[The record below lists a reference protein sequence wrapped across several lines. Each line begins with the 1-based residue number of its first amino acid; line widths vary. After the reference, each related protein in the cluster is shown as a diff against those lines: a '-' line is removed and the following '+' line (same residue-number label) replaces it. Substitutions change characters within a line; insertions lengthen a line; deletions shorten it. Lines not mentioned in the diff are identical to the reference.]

1 MKFLDVGEKIKKLR
15 KELNIRQE
23 ELNASGVS
31 RNFISMIE
39 NGKRKLPYHVAS
51 ELVGIFNKRAD
62 ELGVTL
68 AIDERWLM
76 ITAKEQAEEFCR
88 EKLKNELTSED
99 VNVITMLVKDYN
111 IKQLI
116 PEVYKIKADSL
127 YENRLY
133 EEAFT
138 YYYEILDNVD
148 DKPEEK
154 AFIYNKLGK
163 CKIMMLNYIEAIT
176 YLNKCYENCIIVND
190 KNTMKSCLYNMA
202 LCNKRLNNM
211 ELAIKYIDSC
221 IELCDVSKDVKEY
234 AGAVVLKSN
243 CYIENNNYQ
252 LAVNTLSD
260 LINKFDNPED
270 LLLGYIYN
278 SLGVLYMDMNEYDKS
293 LLYLDKAYFI
303 RQKKDV
309 YNLSHTVLNKAR
321 VFLKQDMKIEALQL
335 INYSIVIAEKNNDYK
350 FIIDGYRVLED
361 LYIGYKKYEELIDIY
376 LKMISLFTKM
386 DNTEET
392 LKIYIKLLSLSSN
405 TNGQEE
411 YKLYLKEAQKI
422 L

>member
-15 KELNIRQE
+15 KELNIKQE

-51 ELVGIFNKRAD
+51 ELVEIFKRKAA

-68 AIDERWLM
+68 NIDERWLM

-88 EKLKNELTSED
+88 EKLKSELTSED
-99 VNVITMLVKDYN
+99 LNTVTMLVKDYD
-111 IKQLI
+111 IKSLI

-163 CKIMMLNYIEAIT
+163 CKIMMLNYMEAIT
-176 YLNKCYENCIIVND
+176 YLNKCYENSIIVND
-190 KNTMKSCLYNMA
+190 KNTMKSSLYNMA
-202 LCNKRLNNM
+202 LCYKRLNNL

-243 CYIENNNYQ
+243 CYIESNDYQ

-260 LINKFDNPED
+260 LINKFED
-270 LLLGYIYN
+270 SEDTLLGYIYN
-278 SLGVLYMDMNEYDKS
+278 SLGALYMDMNELDKA

-303 RQKKDV
+303 RQRKDI

-321 VFLKQDMKIEALQL
+321 VLLKQDMKIEALQL

-350 FIIDGYRVLED
+350 FIIDGYKMLED
-361 LYIGYKKYEELIDIY
+361 LYVGYKKYEELADIY
-376 LKMISLFTKM
+376 LKMINLFNKM
-386 DNTEET
+386 ENTEEA
-392 LKIYIKLLSLSSN
+392 LKTYIKLLALSSE
-405 TNGQEE
+405 TNRKEE